1 LSSTTL
7 ELNAPV
13 HGSVIAIEVQPGQ
26 QVAAGTVLLLLEAM
40 KMEVP
45 LEAPCHGEVL
55 SVQVAV
61 GEVASDGEV
70 LVRLRPLDHAPV
82 QAAPAPAAAAAP
94 AGPRADLQR
103 LLDRR
108 ALLSDAARP
117 EAMARRHATGL
128 RSARENLADL
138 LDAGS
143 FIEYGGFAVAAQ
155 TRRRSLDDLQKNTPA
170 DGLVAGTGTVQGRP
184 IAVLAYDYTV
194 LAGTQGMNNHAKSD
208 RVLDIAARQK
218 LPLVW
223 FMEGGGGRPGDVD
236 WPGVA
241 GLHISTFAR
250 WAALAGVVPR
260 IGVVAGYCF
269 AGNAALLGCCDIIV
283 AVQGAS
289 IGMGGPAM
297 IEGGGLGKV
306 APQDVGPLSVLS
318 PNGVVD
324 LVVADE
330 AAACRPPRPAC
341 RC

>member
-128 RSARENLADL
+128 RSARENLADV
-138 LDAGS
+138 AGPRQLQR
-143 FIEYGGFAVAAQ
+143 IRRAGRGRAAQ
-155 TRRRSLDDLQKNTPA
+155 PPQPGRPAEAHTPA
-170 DGLVAGTGTVQGRP
+170 DGQVTGTGTVDGRP
-184 IAVLAYDYTV
+184 VAVLAYDYTV

-208 RVLDIAARQK
+208 RLLDMAARHRCRWCGSWK
-218 LPLVW
+218 AAAAARATSTGRAWPGCTAAPLRAGPRCRAW
-223 FMEGGGGRPGDVD
+223 CRASAWWPALLCRQRRAAGLLRPHRRHRIQPASAWAGRP
-236 WPGVA
+236 
-241 GLHISTFAR
+241 
-250 WAALAGVVPR
+250 
-260 IGVVAGYCF
+260 
-269 AGNAALLGCCDIIV
+269 
-283 AVQGAS
+283 
-289 IGMGGPAM
+289 
-297 IEGGGLGKV
+297 
-306 APQDVGPLSVLS
+306 
-318 PNGVVD
+318 
-324 LVVADE
+324 
-330 AAACRPPRPAC
+330 
-341 RC
+341 